1 MTDPRQMP
9 LSGQIASVADL
20 NRHTPLRD
28 SISVYQMALL
38 RDGKSQH
45 TIKAFTS
52 DLQLLGE
59 YGGETTPLGDFT
71 TTRLN
76 EFLQW
81 LEVGRGVPCSRKS
94 YARRVT
100 TLKAF
105 FKWLN
110 ANEVLGSDP
119 AKPVLQRSGPAPL
132 SHVLMP
138 AQVDACLAHTG
149 RLRVAQKPDAR
160 PELLFR
166 LQLETGIK
174 KSETMKLTP
183 NDFDRLN
190 PKQPYVNI
198 RHKGAKDPY
207 RERRIPVSPE
217 LVAVL
222 DEYLAQYTPKE
233 TIFNCTARNL
243 EYVLEDVGVEAG
255 IPFKLSFEI
264 MRWTNAVRNYRAGM
278 EPTEIR
284 DRLGLSPV
292 SWTETFAKVKRL
304 TERQLQDEDM
314 LAGKPAPVPAP
325 EPEG

>member
-1 MTDPRQMP
+1 MP
-9 LSGQIASVADL
+9 LAGQVLTVEDL

-28 SISVYQMALL
+28 TISVYQAALL

-45 TIKAFTS
+45 TVKAFTS

-59 YGGETTPLGDFT
+59 YTGETTPLGNYT
-71 TTRLN
+71 TTNLN
-76 EFLQW
+76 EFLEW
-81 LEVGRGVPCSRKS
+81 LEVGRGVPCSRKT

-105 FKWLN
+105 FKWLH
-110 ANEVLGSDP
+110 ANSVLGSDP

-132 SHVLMP
+132 SHVLSP
-138 AQVDACLAHTG
+138 AQVDACLAQTA
-149 RLRVAQKPDAR
+149 RLRQAEKPDAR
-160 PELLFR
+160 PDLLFR
-166 LQLETGIK
+166 LQYETGIK
-174 KSETMKLTP
+174 KSETMKLLP
-183 NDFDRLN
+183 ADFDRTN
-190 PKQPYVNI
+190 PAHPVLTIQ
-198 RHKGAKDPY
+198 HKGSKDPY
-207 RERRIPVSPE
+207 RERHIPVSTD

-222 DEYLAQYTPKE
+222 DEYLAQYTPKD
-233 TIFNCTARNL
+233 TIFDCTARNL

-264 MRWTNAVRNYRAGM
+264 MRWSSAVRDYRAGI

-314 LAGKPAPVPAP
+314 LTAKASS
-325 EPEG
+325 EG

>member
-1 MTDPRQMP
+1 MSDLRQMP
-9 LSGQIASVADL
+9 LSGQAVSAEDL
-20 NRHTPLRD
+20 NRHTTLRD
-28 SISVYQMALL
+28 SISVYQAALL
-38 RDGKSQH
+38 RDGKSLH
-45 TIKAFTS
+45 TVKAFTS

-59 YGGETTPLGDFT
+59 HAGETTPLGDFT

-76 EFLQW
+76 EFLEW
-81 LEVGRGVPCSRKS
+81 LELGRGVPCSRKT

-105 FKWLN
+105 FKWLH
-110 ANEVLGSDP
+110 ANSVLGSDP

-132 SHVLMP
+132 SHVLSP
-138 AQVDACLAHTG
+138 AHVDACLAYTG
-149 RLRVAQKPDAR
+149 ALRKAEKQDAR

-174 KSETMKLTP
+174 KSETMVLLPT
-183 NDFDRLN
+183 DFDRLN
-190 PKQPYVNI
+190 PKRPFLNI
-198 RHKGAKDPY
+198 RHKSAKDPY

-217 LVAVL
+217 LVAAL
-222 DEYLAQYTPKE
+222 DEYLAQYAPKDV
-233 TIFNCTARNL
+233 IFNCTARNL
-243 EYVLEDVGVEAG
+243 EYVLEDVGVEAQ

-264 MRWTNAVRNYRAGM
+264 MRWTSAVRDHRAAV
-278 EPTEIR
+278 EPSEIR

-314 LAGKPAPVPAP
+314 AAGMAAKAPTKPLA
-325 EPEG
+325 